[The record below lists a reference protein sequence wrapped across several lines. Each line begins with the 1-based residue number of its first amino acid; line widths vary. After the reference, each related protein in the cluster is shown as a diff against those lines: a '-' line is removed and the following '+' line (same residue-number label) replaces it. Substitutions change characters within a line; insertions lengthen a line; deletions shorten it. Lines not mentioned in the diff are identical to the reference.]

1 MKSTRQFMTQAEC
14 DQIASLLGRKHT
26 SFLRQRFFEVSVRK
40 DSHGVYAK
48 VIFRSRDGSFYYP
61 VEARAAHMDHDLDEA
76 AAAQLLC
83 EYIGEYFAE
92 YFQADNEL
100 YLPIDWADYVWEGMP
115 LQMRGQILN
124 LEAERLADELLSNAV
139 PSDAELH

>member
-26 SFLRQRFFEVSVRK
+26 SFLRQRFFEVSVRR

-83 EYIGEYFAE
+83 EYIGEYFFDRSRHLCRDSDTASGK
-92 YFQADNEL
+92 YRR
-100 YLPIDWADYVWEGMP
+100 YKRIDRKSV
-115 LQMRGQILN
+115 
-124 LEAERLADELLSNAV
+124 V
-139 PSDAELH
+139 